1 MSNFGISNDEM
12 EASSRFLIGI
22 DLGTTNSAVAYVDTE
37 ERPARGA
44 PPPVRVFE
52 TPQLVAEGEVRALPS
67 LPSFLYFTDD
77 AEDAAPGLR
86 LPWEEQTDG
95 ALVGTFARERGA
107 LVPGRQV
114 ASAKSW
120 LCLSSVDRT
129 DAFLPWDAE
138 PGDKVC
144 SPVAASARYL
154 THLRDAWNHSMA
166 RGEGGLV
173 DDGLRFERQQ
183 IVLTVPASF
192 DEEAREL
199 TVAAARE
206 AGLEKLML
214 LEEPLAAFYAWVAAQ
229 KGGLKR
235 QLKDGQ
241 LVLVCDVGGGTTDF
255 SLIRVRV
262 EGGEV
267 RFERTAIGEH
277 LLLGGDNVDLAL
289 ARLAEEKLRSPRL
302 SLRQQNALR
311 RQCCAAKELL
321 LGDDAAESAPV
332 TVLGGGRAVV
342 GGALSTRLTRAEVE
356 GILAEGFLPASAP
369 DDLPASERRAGLR
382 ELGLPYASDP
392 AITKHLAAFLTQA
405 ALAMKAA
412 DEDEVNREAAD
423 TMARPDAI
431 LFNGGFFHPALARDR
446 VVEAVAGWF
455 PHAGK
460 RWRPKVLHNETPET
474 AVAVG
479 AAYYARVRRMGGVRV
494 SGGSARGYYI
504 GVQQTGPGVNQERLT
519 AVCVLPRGTEEG
531 TRLELGAREFTALT
545 NRPVAFTLYSTTTRQ
560 DGQGEVVRFD
570 EGELHRHAPL
580 VTVLRYGKRS
590 RHIELDVRLTAHF
603 TEVGTLE
610 LWCESS
616 KTGHRWRLQFQLR
629 HAEALEEGAAEGG
642 ESETNEEE
650 PPQAII
656 PAEAVAEAE
665 RLLRAVFGGPRDA
678 LEGEALSPDALPGR
692 LEAALGYRKD
702 SWRTETIRKL
712 CDVLAEL
719 SAGRRKGRGYEARW
733 LNLFGFCLRPGFG
746 AVLDEWRVTRARKV
760 YHEGLCF
767 ERDVQC
773 QVEWMILW
781 QRVAGG
787 LNAGQQ
793 LEIYER
799 HKATLG
805 VGGRKT
811 KGRLNRQVE
820 REGLLML
827 ASLERLPP
835 VSARRTRRGDSGPR
849 QGGARQ
855 QELHVGGRTLGRAR
869 PLLRASELRRAC
881 GGGGEVG
888 RHAPRPARV
897 DAARRR
903 GRLAVGRAHRRP
915 FARRRARLQ
924 GRSPSGASKRLARAA
939 TRSNPYAPTY
949 RGAGTPRRA
958 SSANLCRKGCASRTE
973 RPPS

>member
-1 MSNFGISNDEM
+1 M
-12 EASSRFLIGI
+12 EASGRFLIGI

-37 ERPARGA
+37 EKPARGA

-52 TPQLVAEGEVRALPS
+52 VPQLFEEGEVRALPS
-67 LPSFLYFTDD
+67 LPSFIYFTDE

-86 LPWEEQTDG
+86 LPWEEQNDG
-95 ALVGTFARERGA
+95 ALVGVLARERGA

-114 ASAKSW
+114 VSAKSW
-120 LCLSSVDRT
+120 LCHPSVDRT
-129 DAFLPWDAE
+129 DAILPWDAE
-138 PGDKVC
+138 GGDKVC
-144 SPVAASARYL
+144 SPVAASAYYL
-154 THLRDAWNHSMA
+154 THLRDAWNFLKA
-166 RGEGGLV
+166 TDGGGAV
-173 DDGLRFERQQ
+173 NDGLRFERQQ

-199 TVAAARE
+199 TLSAARE
-206 AGLEKLML
+206 AGLENLTL
-214 LEEPLAAFYAWVAAQ
+214 LEEPLAAFYAWLAAQ

-241 LVLVCDVGGGTTDF
+241 LILVCDVGGGTTDF

-262 EGGEV
+262 EDGEL

-289 ARLAEEKLRSPRL
+289 ARLVEEKLGRPRL

-311 RQCCAAKELL
+311 RQCCAAKERL
-321 LGDDAAESAPV
+321 LGDDGLESAPV
-332 TVLGGGRAVV
+332 TVLGGGRSVV
-342 GGALSTRLTRAEVE
+342 GGALSTVLTRAEVE
-356 GILAEGFLPASAP
+356 GVLAEGFLPSSAP
-369 DDLPASERRAGLR
+369 DDLPASDRRAGLR

-405 ALAMKAA
+405 ALAMKAGGHDPA
-412 DEDEVNREAAD
+412 GGEEDAGVP
-423 TMARPDAI
+423 ARPDAI
-431 LFNGGFFHPALARDR
+431 LFNGGFFYPSVARER
-446 VVEAVAGWF
+446 LVAAVAGWF
-455 PHAGK
+455 PQQGK

-504 GVQQTGPGVNQERLT
+504 GVQHGGGVDPSRPT

-531 TRLELGAREFTALT
+531 TRLELGGREFTALT
-545 NRPVAFTLYSTTTRQ
+545 NRPVSFTLYSTTTRQ
-560 DGQGEVVRFD
+560 DEQGEVVRFED
-570 EGELHRHAPL
+570 EEMHRHAPL

-590 RHIELDVRLTAHF
+590 RHIELDVHLTAHF

-610 LWCESS
+610 LWCESP

-629 HAEALEEGAAEGG
+629 RADAPPEEVAEG
-642 ESETNEEE
+642 E
-650 PPQAII
+650 
-656 PAEAVAEAE
+656 EAE
-665 RLLRAVFGGPRDA
+665 SPEEVTGVVITDESAGEAEKLIRAVFGGPRDA
-678 LEGEALSPDALPGR
+678 LEGETLSPEALPGR

-702 SWRTETIRKL
+702 SWPTATIRKL
-712 CDVLAEL
+712 CDVLGEL
-719 SAGRRKGRGYEARW
+719 SAGRRKGRNYEARW

-767 ERDVQC
+767 EKDVQC

-787 LNAGQQ
+787 LSAGQQ
-793 LEIYER
+793 LEVYER
-799 HKATLG
+799 HKSQLG

-827 ASLERLPP
+827 ASLEHLPP
-835 VSARRTRRGDSGPR
+835 SVRVELGEEILARIEEEPGNKSFTWALGRL
-849 QGGARQ
+849 GARVPFYGPLNCVVPPEAAARWASFLLTLPELSPHIATAVSQLAALTDDPPRDVEPQFRQ
-855 QELHVGGRTLGRAR
+855 QALR
-869 PLLRASELRRAC
+869 LLRAA
-881 GGGGEVG
+881 
-888 RHAPRPARV
+888 
-897 DAARRR
+897 
-903 GRLAVGRAHRRP
+903 
-915 FARRRARLQ
+915 
-924 GRSPSGASKRLARAA
+924 GASEEVLEGLQSYVPRNRAA
-939 TRSNPYAPTY
+939 AVRIFGESLPEGL
-949 RGAGTPRRA
+949 R
-958 SSANLCRKGCASRTE
+958 LKG
-973 RPPS
+973 

>member
-1 MSNFGISNDEM
+1 M

-37 ERPARGA
+37 EKTTRGA

-52 TPQLVAEGEVRALPS
+52 TPQLVADGEVRALPS
-67 LPSFLYFTDD
+67 LPSFIYFTDE

-86 LPWEEQTDG
+86 LPWEEETDG
-95 ALVGTFARERGA
+95 ALVGVFARERGA
-107 LVPGRQV
+107 LAPGRQV

-120 LCLSSVDRT
+120 LCLSSIDRT
-129 DAFLPWDAE
+129 ADILPWDAE
-138 PGDKVC
+138 GGDKVC
-144 SPVAASARYL
+144 SPVAASGRYL
-154 THLRDAWNHSMA
+154 THLRDAWNYSMA
-166 RGEGGLV
+166 KGEGGAV
-173 DDGLRFERQQ
+173 VEALRFERQQ
-183 IVLTVPASF
+183 VVLTVPASF

-206 AGLEKLML
+206 AGIENLTL
-214 LEEPLAAFYAWVAAQ
+214 LEEPLAAFYAWIAAQ

-289 ARLAEEKLRSPRL
+289 ARLVEEKLGRPRL

-311 RQCCAAKELL
+311 RQCCAAKERL
-321 LGDDAAESAPV
+321 LGDDAVESAPV
-332 TVLGGGRAVV
+332 TVLGGGRSVI
-342 GGALSTRLTRAEVE
+342 GGALSTQLTRAEVE
-356 GILAEGFLPASAP
+356 DVLAEGFLPVSAP
-369 DDLPASERRAGLR
+369 EDLPASERRTGLR

-392 AITKHLAAFLTQA
+392 AVTKHLAAFLTQA
-405 ALAMKAA
+405 ALAMKAGEEEA
-412 DEDEVNREAAD
+412 VEVEGVATA
-423 TMARPDAI
+423 TLATLARPDAI
-431 LFNGGFFHPALARDR
+431 LFNGGFFHPALARER
-446 VVEAVAGWF
+446 LVETVAAWF
-455 PHAGK
+455 PQTGK
-460 RWRPKVLHNETPET
+460 RWRPKVLHNETPES

-504 GVQQTGPGVNQERLT
+504 GVQQQGHGAGTNTERLT

-531 TRLELGAREFTALT
+531 TRLELLREFTALT
-545 NRPVAFTLYSTTTRQ
+545 NRPVSFTLYSTTTLQ
-560 DGQGEVVRFD
+560 DAQGEVVRFV

-580 VTVLRYGKRS
+580 VTALRYGKRS
-590 RHIELDVRLTAHF
+590 RHIELEVRLTAQF

-610 LWCESS
+610 LWCEAPKS
-616 KTGHRWRLQFQLR
+616 GHRWRLQFQLR
-629 HAEALEEGAAEGG
+629 GAEASEEDAAEGDESPSVEEVPRIVIPDESVAAG
-642 ESETNEEE
+642 EK
-650 PPQAII
+650 
-656 PAEAVAEAE
+656 
-665 RLLRAVFGGPRDA
+665 LLRAVFGGPRDA
-678 LEGEALSPDALPGR
+678 LEGESLSPEALPGR

-702 SWRTETIRKL
+702 SWPTEAIRKL

-719 SAGRRKGRGYEARW
+719 SNGRRKGRNYEARW

-746 AVLDEWRVTRARKV
+746 ALLDEWRVTRARKV

-767 ERDVQC
+767 EKDVQC

-787 LNAGQQ
+787 LSAGQQ

-799 HKATLG
+799 HKGLLG

-827 ASLERLPP
+827 ASLEQLPP
-835 VSARRTRRGDSGPR
+835 TLRVELGDEILARVEEEPGNKSFTWALGRLGARVPFYGPLNCVVSAEAAGSWASSLLALPELTPAVATAVSQLAARTDDPLRDVDSEFRLEAIRRLQAAGVAD
-849 QGGARQ
+849 
-855 QELHVGGRTLGRAR
+855 ELVES
-869 PLLRASELRRAC
+869 LRAY
-881 GGGGEVG
+881 V
-888 RHAPRPARV
+888 P
-897 DAARRR
+897 
-903 GRLAVGRAHRRP
+903 
-915 FARRRARLQ
+915 
-924 GRSPSGASKRLARAA
+924 
-939 TRSNPYAPTY
+939 RSNAAAVRIFGESLPEGL
-949 RGAGTPRRA
+949 RLI
-958 SSANLCRKGCASRTE
+958 S
-973 RPPS
+973 

>member
-1 MSNFGISNDEM
+1 M
-12 EASSRFLIGI
+12 EVVSRFLIGI

-52 TPQLVAEGEVRALPS
+52 VPQLVAEGEVRPLPS
-67 LPSFLYFTDD
+67 LPSFIYFTDET
-77 AEDAAPGLR
+77 EDAAPGLR

-95 ALVGTFARERGA
+95 ALVGVLARERGA

-114 ASAKSW
+114 TSAKSW

-129 DAFLPWDAE
+129 DDFLPWDAE
-138 PGDKVC
+138 PGDKIC

-154 THLRDAWNHSMA
+154 THLRDAWNHTLA
-166 RGEGGLV
+166 TDEGGLV
-173 DDGLRFERQQ
+173 IDALRFERQQ
-183 IVLTVPASF
+183 VVLTVPASF

-199 TVAAARE
+199 TVSAARE
-206 AGLEKLML
+206 AGIEHLTL
-214 LEEPLAAFYAWVAAQ
+214 LEEPLAAFYAWVSAQ

-262 EGGEV
+262 EDGEV

-289 ARLAEEKLRSPRL
+289 ARLVEEKLGRPRL
-302 SLRQQNALR
+302 TLRQQNALR
-311 RQCCAAKELL
+311 RQCCAAKERL
-321 LGDDAAESAPV
+321 LGDDSVESAPV
-332 TVLGGGRAVV
+332 TVLGAGRSVV
-342 GGALSTRLTRAEVE
+342 GGALSTELTRAEVE
-356 GILAEGFLPASAP
+356 EVVAQGFLPASGTE
-369 DDLPASERRAGLR
+369 DLPASDRRTGLR
-382 ELGLPYASDP
+382 ELGLPYASEP

-405 ALAMKAA
+405 ALAM
-412 DEDEVNREAAD
+412 NSGD
-423 TMARPDAI
+423 THAPVVQAHGTDSMARPDAI
-431 LFNGGFFHPALARDR
+431 LFNGGFFHPTLARER
-446 VVEAVAGWF
+446 LVAAVANWF
-455 PHAGK
+455 PQEGK
-460 RWRPKVLHNETPET
+460 RWRPKVLHNESPET

-479 AAYYARVRRMGGVRV
+479 AAYYARVRRIGGVRI

-504 GVQQTGPGVNQERLT
+504 GVQQGTASQDVRT

-531 TRLELGAREFTALT
+531 TRLELGEREFTALT
-545 NRPVAFTLYSTTTRQ
+545 NRPVSFTLYSTTTRQ
-560 DGQGEVVRFD
+560 DAQGEVVRFD

-610 LWCESS
+610 LWCEAP

-629 HAEALEEGAAEGG
+629 GVDALEEDVVEA
-642 ESETNEEE
+642 EEE
-650 PPQAII
+650 QDSNEGTQVVI
-656 PAEAVAEAE
+656 PEEAVAEAE
-665 RLLRAVFGGPRDA
+665 KLIRAVFGGPRDA
-678 LEGEALSPDALPGR
+678 LPGETLSPEALPGR

-719 SAGRRKGRGYEARW
+719 SQGRRKGRNYEARW

-746 AVLDEWRVTRARKV
+746 ALLDDWRVTRARKV

-767 ERDVQC
+767 EKDVQC

-793 LEIYER
+793 LELYER
-799 HKATLG
+799 HKAQLG
-805 VGGRKT
+805 VGGKRV

-820 REGLLML
+820 REGLLLL
-827 ASLERLPP
+827 ASLEQLPP
-835 VSARRTRRGDSGPR
+835 SVRVELGEEILGRIEEEPDNKSFTWALGRL
-849 QGGARQ
+849 GARVPFYGPLNCVVHAEAAARWAAALLDLP
-855 QELHVGGRTLGRAR
+855 ELTSHVATAVSQLAALTDD
-869 PLLRASELRRAC
+869 PLRDVEPAFREEAIRRLQAAGAGDEALESLRAY
-881 GGGGEVG
+881 V
-888 RHAPRPARV
+888 PRN
-897 DAARRR
+897 
-903 GRLAVGRAHRRP
+903 
-915 FARRRARLQ
+915 
-924 GRSPSGASKRLARAA
+924 RAA
-939 TRSNPYAPTY
+939 AVRIFGESLPEGL
-949 RGAGTPRRA
+949 R
-958 SSANLCRKGCASRTE
+958 LLD
-973 RPPS
+973 

>member
-1 MSNFGISNDEM
+1 M

-44 PPPVRVFE
+44 APPVRVFE
-52 TPQLVAEGEVRALPS
+52 TPQLVEEGEVRALTS
-67 LPSFLYFTDD
+67 LPSFIYFTDE
-77 AEDAAPGLR
+77 AEDVAPGLR

-95 ALVGTFARERGA
+95 ALVGVLARERGA
-107 LVPGRQV
+107 LAPGRQI

-129 DAFLPWDAE
+129 ADFLPWDAE
-138 PGDKVC
+138 AGDKVC

-166 RGEGGLV
+166 KGESGAVV
-173 DDGLRFERQQ
+173 DALRFERQQ
-183 IVLTVPASF
+183 VVLTVPASF

-206 AGLEKLML
+206 AGLENLTL
-214 LEEPLAAFYAWVAAQ
+214 LEEPLAAFYAWIAAQ

-262 EGGEV
+262 VEGEV

-289 ARLAEEKLRSPRL
+289 ARLVEEKLGHPRL

-321 LGDDAAESAPV
+321 LGNDAAESAHV
-332 TVLGGGRAVV
+332 TVLGGGRSVV
-342 GGALSTRLTRAEVE
+342 GGALSTQLTRAEVE
-356 GILAEGFLPASAP
+356 GVLAEGFLPMSAP
-369 DDLPASERRAGLR
+369 EDLPASERRTGLR

-405 ALAMKAA
+405 ALAMQGGEGVAHA
-412 DEDEVNREAAD
+412 DAD
-423 TMARPDAI
+423 SALVRPDAI
-431 LFNGGFFHPALARDR
+431 LFNGGFFHPALARER
-446 VVEAVAGWF
+446 IVETVAGWF
-455 PHAGK
+455 PLAGK
-460 RWRPKVLHNETPET
+460 RWRPRVLHNETPEA

-494 SGGSARGYYI
+494 TGGSARGYYI
-504 GVQQTGPGVNQERLT
+504 GVQQSGYGAGTNAEART

-531 TRLELGAREFTALT
+531 TRLELGREFTALT
-545 NRPVAFTLYSTTTRQ
+545 NRPVSFTLYSTTTRQ
-560 DGQGEVVRFD
+560 DGQGEVVRFE

-590 RHIELDVRLTAHF
+590 RHIELEVCLTAHF

-610 LWCESS
+610 LWCEAPKS
-616 KTGHRWRLQFQLR
+616 GHRWRLQFQLR
-629 HAEALEEGAAEGG
+629 GAEAALEDTDAGD
-642 ESETNEEE
+642 ESASTEEVS
-650 PPQAII
+650 QVVISD
-656 PAEAVAEAE
+656 EAVAEGE
-665 RLLRAVFGGPRDA
+665 KLMRAVFGGPRDA
-678 LEGEALSPDALPGR
+678 LRGETLSPEALPGR

-702 SWRTETIRKL
+702 SWGIETIRKL

-719 SAGRRKGRGYEARW
+719 SQGRRKGRNHEARW

-746 AVLDEWRVTRARKV
+746 ALLDEWRVTRARKV

-767 ERDVQC
+767 EKDVQC

-787 LNAGQQ
+787 LSAGQQ

-799 HKATLG
+799 HKALLG
-805 VGGRKT
+805 VGGRKV

-827 ASLERLPP
+827 ASLEHLPP
-835 VSARRTRRGDSGPR
+835 DLRVELGEEILGRVMEEPGNKSFTWALGRLGTRVPFYGPLNCVVPAAAAERWAASILALPKLTPSVATAVGQLAARTDDPLRDVEPEFRLETVRRLQAAGVAEELIESLRAYVPRSRAAAARIFGDSLPEG
-849 QGGARQ
+849 
-855 QELHVGGRTLGRAR
+855 
-869 PLLRASELRRAC
+869 LRLT
-881 GGGGEVG
+881 G
-888 RHAPRPARV
+888 
-897 DAARRR
+897 
-903 GRLAVGRAHRRP
+903 
-915 FARRRARLQ
+915 
-924 GRSPSGASKRLARAA
+924 
-939 TRSNPYAPTY
+939 
-949 RGAGTPRRA
+949 
-958 SSANLCRKGCASRTE
+958 
-973 RPPS
+973 

>member
-1 MSNFGISNDEM
+1 M
-12 EASSRFLIGI
+12 EASSRFLVGI

-44 PPPVRVFE
+44 PPPVRVFQ
-52 TPQLVAEGEVRALPS
+52 TPQLVADGEVRALPS
-67 LPSFLYFTDD
+67 LPSFIYFTDD
-77 AEDAAPGLR
+77 AEEEAPGLR

-95 ALVGTFARERGA
+95 ALVGVLARERGA
-107 LVPGRQV
+107 LTPGRQV

-138 PGDKVC
+138 GGDKVC

-154 THLRDAWNHSMA
+154 THLRDAWNHTLA
-166 RGEGGLV
+166 KGE
-173 DDGLRFERQQ
+173 DGIVKDHLRFELQQ

-206 AGLEKLML
+206 AGLENLTL
-214 LEEPLAAFYAWVAAQ
+214 LEEPLAAFYAWIAVQ
-229 KGGLKR
+229 KGGLRR
-235 QLKDGQ
+235 QLRDGQ

-262 EGGEV
+262 VDGEV

-289 ARLAEEKLRSPRL
+289 ARLVEEKLGRPRL

-321 LGDDAAESAPV
+321 LGDESKESAPV
-332 TVLGGGRAVV
+332 TVLGGGRSVV
-342 GGALSTRLTRAEVE
+342 GGALTTQLTRAEVE
-356 GILAEGFLPASAP
+356 KVLADGFLPATAP
-369 DDLPASERRAGLR
+369 EDLPASERRAGLR

-405 ALAMKAA
+405 ALAMRAG
-412 DEDEVNREAAD
+412 EAEA
-423 TMARPDAI
+423 TGVEAQTAMARPDAI
-431 LFNGGFFHPALARDR
+431 LFNGGFFHPALARER
-446 VVEAVAGWF
+446 LVETIAGWF
-455 PHAGK
+455 PQVGK
-460 RWRPKVLHNETPET
+460 RWRPKVLRNDSPET

-504 GVQQTGPGVNQERLT
+504 GVQQSEHGAGKEQLT

-531 TRLELGAREFTALT
+531 TRLELVREFAALT
-545 NRPVAFTLYSTTTRQ
+545 NRPVSFTLYSTTTRQ
-560 DGQGEVVRFD
+560 DAQGEVVRFA

-610 LWCESS
+610 LWCEAP

-629 HAEALEEGAAEGG
+629 GAEALDEEAAEGG
-642 ESETNEEE
+642 VPESQEEA
-650 PPQAII
+650 PQIVV
-656 PAEAVAEAE
+656 PEEAVAVAE
-665 RLLRAVFGGPRDA
+665 RLIRAVFGGPRDA
-678 LEGEALSPDALPGR
+678 LEGELLSPEALPAR

-702 SWRTETIRKL
+702 SWPTEVIRKL
-712 CDVLAEL
+712 CDVLADL
-719 SAGRRKGRGYEARW
+719 SAGRRKGRNHEARW

-746 AVLDEWRVTRARKV
+746 AALDEWRVERARKL
-760 YHEGLCF
+760 YHEGLSF

-799 HKATLG
+799 HKGLLG
-805 VGGRKT
+805 VGGRRA

-827 ASLERLPP
+827 ASLEQLPSHLRVELGEEILARIEEEPGNKSFTWALGRL
-835 VSARRTRRGDSGPR
+835 
-849 QGGARQ
+849 GARVPFYGPLNCVVPA
-855 QELHVGGRTLGRAR
+855 EAAERWVGS
-869 PLLRASELRRAC
+869 LLALPEFT
-881 GGGGEVG
+881 
-888 RHAPRPARV
+888 PAV
-897 DAARRR
+897 AT
-903 GRLAVGRAHRRP
+903 AVSQ
-915 FARRRARLQ
+915 L
-924 GRSPSGASKRLARAA
+924 
-939 TRSNPYAPTY
+939 
-949 RGAGTPRRA
+949 
-958 SSANLCRKGCASRTE
+958 ASRTDDPLRDVGPE
-973 RPPS
+973 FRDETIRRMQEAGVSEELVEGLRAYVPRSRAAAVRIFGESLPEGLRLTG

>member
-1 MSNFGISNDEM
+1 M

-22 DLGTTNSAVAYVDTE
+22 DLGTTNSAVAYVDTG

-52 TPQLVAEGEVRALPS
+52 TPQLVGEGEVRALTS
-67 LPSFLYFTDD
+67 LPSFIYFTDE

-86 LPWEEQTDG
+86 LPWEEETDG
-95 ALVGTFARERGA
+95 ALVGVIARERGA
-107 LVPGRQV
+107 LAPGRQV

-120 LCLSSVDRT
+120 LSLSSVDRT

-138 PGDKVC
+138 GGDKVC

-154 THLRDAWNHSMA
+154 THLRDAWNHAKA
-166 RGEGGLV
+166 RDEGGRVV
-173 DDGLRFERQQ
+173 DELRFERQQ

-206 AGLEKLML
+206 AGLENLTL
-214 LEEPLAAFYAWVAAQ
+214 LEEPLAAFYAWIAAQ

-262 EGGEV
+262 ESGEV

-289 ARLAEEKLRSPRL
+289 ARLVEEKLGRPRL

-311 RQCCAAKELL
+311 RQCCAAKEQL
-321 LGDDAAESAPV
+321 LGDESKESAPV
-332 TVLGGGRAVV
+332 TVLGGGRSVV

-356 GILAEGFLPASAP
+356 GVLAEGFLPANAP

-405 ALAMKAA
+405 ALAMKAS
-412 DEDEVNREAAD
+412 DEESAQHDDLR
-423 TMARPDAI
+423 TMARPDAV
-431 LFNGGFFHPALARDR
+431 LFNGGFFHPPLARER
-446 VVEAVAGWF
+446 VVEAIAGWF
-455 PHAGK
+455 PQQGK
-460 RWRPKVLHNETPET
+460 RRRPKVLNNETPEA

-504 GVQQTGPGVNQERLT
+504 GVQGSGQELLT

-531 TRLELGAREFTALT
+531 TRLELGREFTALT
-545 NRPVAFTLYSTTTRQ
+545 NRPAAFTLYSTTTRQ
-560 DGQGEVVRFD
+560 DALEEVVRFG

-610 LWCESS
+610 LWCEAP

-629 HAEALEEGAAEGG
+629 GAEGLEEEQVEGD
-642 ESETNEEE
+642 EPEAQEEE
-650 PPQAII
+650 APRVVI
-656 PAEAVAEAE
+656 PDEAVAEAE
-665 RLLRAVFGGPRDA
+665 KLIRAVFGGPRDA
-678 LEGEALSPDALPGR
+678 LEGETLSPEALPGR

-702 SWRTETIRKL
+702 SWPTEVIRKL
-712 CDVLAEL
+712 SDALADL
-719 SAGRRKGRGYEARW
+719 AAGRKKGRNYEARW

-746 AVLDEWRVTRARKV
+746 ATLDEWRVTRARKV
-760 YHEGLCF
+760 YHEGLSF

-787 LNAGQQ
+787 MNAGQQ

-805 VGGRKT
+805 VGGKKT

-827 ASLERLPP
+827 ASLEHLPP
-835 VSARRTRRGDSGPR
+835 ALRIDLGEEILARIAEEPGNKSFTWALGRLGARVPFYGPLNCVVPASAAARWAAALLALPELTPQVATAVSQLAARTDDPLRDVDEGFRAEAVCRLEQSGAGRDALEALRTYVPRTRAAAVRLFGESLPEG
-849 QGGARQ
+849 
-855 QELHVGGRTLGRAR
+855 
-869 PLLRASELRRAC
+869 LRLT
-881 GGGGEVG
+881 V
-888 RHAPRPARV
+888 
-897 DAARRR
+897 
-903 GRLAVGRAHRRP
+903 
-915 FARRRARLQ
+915 
-924 GRSPSGASKRLARAA
+924 
-939 TRSNPYAPTY
+939 
-949 RGAGTPRRA
+949 
-958 SSANLCRKGCASRTE
+958 
-973 RPPS
+973 

>member
-1 MSNFGISNDEM
+1 M
-12 EASSRFLIGI
+12 EVSSRFLIGI

-52 TPQLVAEGEVRALPS
+52 APQLVAEGEVRALPF
-67 LPSFLYFTDD
+67 LPSFIYFTDE
-77 AEDAAPGLR
+77 AEDLAPGLR

-95 ALVGTFARERGA
+95 ALVGVLARERGA
-107 LVPGRQV
+107 LAPGRQV

-166 RGEGGLV
+166 RAGGGAVV
-173 DDGLRFERQQ
+173 DALRFERQQ
-183 IVLTVPASF
+183 VVLTVPASF

-199 TVAAARE
+199 TVAAARD
-206 AGLEKLML
+206 AGLENLTL
-214 LEEPLAAFYAWVAAQ
+214 LEEPLAAFYAWIAAQ

-235 QLKDGQ
+235 QLRDGQ

-262 EGGEV
+262 ESGEV

-289 ARLAEEKLRSPRL
+289 ARLAEEKLGRPRF

-321 LGDDAAESAPV
+321 LGDESKESAPV
-332 TVLGGGRAVV
+332 TVLGGGRSVV
-342 GGALSTRLTRAEVE
+342 GGALATRLTRAEVE
-356 GILAEGFLPASAP
+356 EVLAEGFLPASAP
-369 DDLPASERRAGLR
+369 DQLPASERRTGLR

-392 AITKHLAAFLTQA
+392 AITKHLAAFLAQA
-405 ALAMKAA
+405 ALAMKVTDEGSAQPGGDAA
-412 DEDEVNREAAD
+412 
-423 TMARPDAI
+423 MARPDAV
-431 LFNGGFFHPALARDR
+431 LFNGGFFHPALARER
-446 VVEAVAGWF
+446 VVETIAGWF
-455 PHAGK
+455 PQAGK
-460 RWRPKVLHNETPET
+460 RWRPKVLHNETPEA

-504 GVQQTGPGVNQERLT
+504 GVQQAGHGANPKQLT

-531 TRLELGAREFTALT
+531 TRLELGREFTALT
-545 NRPVAFTLYSTTTRQ
+545 NRPAAFTLYSTRTRQ
-560 DGQGEVVRFD
+560 DALEEVVRFA
-570 EGELHRHAPL
+570 EGQLHRHAPL

-590 RHIELDVRLTAHF
+590 RHIELEVRLTAHF

-610 LWCESS
+610 LWCEAP

-629 HAEALEEGAAEGG
+629 GAEALEEEAVEGE
-642 ESETNEEE
+642 ESEAREEE
-650 PPQAII
+650 APRVVI
-656 PAEAVAEAE
+656 PDEVVEEAG

-678 LEGEALSPDALPGR
+678 LQGEPLSPEALPGR

-702 SWRTETIRKL
+702 SWPTEVIRKL
-712 CDVLAEL
+712 CDALSEL
-719 SAGRRKGRGYEARW
+719 PAGRRKGRNYEARW
-733 LNLFGFCLRPGFG
+733 LNLYGFCLRPGFG
-746 AVLDEWRVTRARKV
+746 ATLDEWRVTRARKV
-760 YHEGLCF
+760 YHEGLF
-767 ERDVQC
+767 FDRDVQC

-787 LNAGQQ
+787 LSAGQQ

-799 HKATLG
+799 HKGLLG
-805 VGGRKT
+805 VGGRRA

-827 ASLERLPP
+827 ASLEHLPAAQRVELGEEILSRVEEEPGNKSFTWALGRLGARVPFYGP
-835 VSARRTRRGDSGPR
+835 LNCVVPAAAAERWAAALLSLPELTPQVATAVSQLAARTDDPLRDVEPAFRAEAVRRLEEAGAGDDALEPLRTYVPRTRAAAVRIFGESLPEG
-849 QGGARQ
+849 
-855 QELHVGGRTLGRAR
+855 
-869 PLLRASELRRAC
+869 LRLT
-881 GGGGEVG
+881 G
-888 RHAPRPARV
+888 
-897 DAARRR
+897 
-903 GRLAVGRAHRRP
+903 
-915 FARRRARLQ
+915 
-924 GRSPSGASKRLARAA
+924 
-939 TRSNPYAPTY
+939 
-949 RGAGTPRRA
+949 
-958 SSANLCRKGCASRTE
+958 
-973 RPPS
+973 

>member
-1 MSNFGISNDEM
+1 M

-22 DLGTTNSAVAYVDTE
+22 DLGTTNSAAAYVDTE

-52 TPQLVAEGEVRALPS
+52 VPQLVADGEVRALPS
-67 LPSFLYFTDD
+67 LPSFIYFTDD

-95 ALVGTFARERGA
+95 ALVGVIARERGA
-107 LVPGRQV
+107 LAPGRQV

-120 LCLSSVDRT
+120 LCHPSLDRT

-138 PGDKVC
+138 GGDKVC
-144 SPVAASARYL
+144 SPVAASAYYL
-154 THLRDAWNHSMA
+154 THLRDAWNHSKA
-166 RGEGGLV
+166 TDVGGLV
-173 DDGLRFERQQ
+173 VDELRFERQQ

-206 AGLEKLML
+206 AGLENLTL
-214 LEEPLAAFYAWVAAQ
+214 LEEPLAAFYAWIAAQ

-262 EGGEV
+262 EDGEV

-289 ARLAEEKLRSPRL
+289 ARLVEGKLGHPRL

-311 RQCCAAKELL
+311 RQCCAAKEIL

-332 TVLGGGRAVV
+332 TVLGGGRSVV
-342 GGALSTRLTRAEVE
+342 GGSLATRLTRAEVE
-356 GILAEGFLPASAP
+356 NILAEGFLPASAP
-369 DDLPASERRAGLR
+369 EDLPASERRAGLR
-382 ELGLPYASDP
+382 ELGLPYAGEP

-405 ALAMKAA
+405 AQAMRAGGQDA
-412 DEDEVNREAAD
+412 GDEVPLDA
-423 TMARPDAI
+423 MARPDAI
-431 LFNGGFFHPALARDR
+431 LFNGGFFHPAQARER
-446 VVEAVAGWF
+446 LVAAVAGWF
-455 PHAGK
+455 PAQGK

-504 GVQQTGPGVNQERLT
+504 GVQQAGPAGANQESLT

-531 TRLELGAREFTALT
+531 TRLELGGREFTALT
-545 NRPVAFTLYSTTTRQ
+545 NRPVSFSLYSTTTRQ
-560 DGQGEVVRFD
+560 DERGEVVRFA

-590 RHIELDVRLTAHF
+590 RHIELDVSLTAHF

-610 LWCESS
+610 LWCESP

-629 HAEALEEGAAEGG
+629 GA
-642 ESETNEEE
+642 TPEEE
-650 PPQAII
+650 AAPEGEEEQPHEEVTHVVI
-656 PAEAVAEAE
+656 PDEAVAEGE
-665 RLLRAVFGGPRDA
+665 KLLRAVFGGPRDA
-678 LEGEALSPDALPGR
+678 GAAGETLSPEALPGR

-702 SWRTETIRKL
+702 AWRTETIRKL
-712 CDVLAEL
+712 CDALAEL
-719 SAGRRKGRGYEARW
+719 SAGRKKGRGHEARW
-733 LNLFGFCLRPGFG
+733 LNLYGFCLRPGFG
-746 AVLDEWRVTRARKV
+746 VALDEWRVQRARKV
-760 YHEGLCF
+760 YHEGLYF
-767 ERDVQC
+767 DKDVQC

-787 LNAGQQ
+787 LSAGQQ

-799 HKATLG
+799 HKGLLG
-805 VGGRKT
+805 LGGRKV

-820 REGLLML
+820 REGLLLL
-827 ASLERLPP
+827 ASLEHLPP
-835 VSARRTRRGDSGPR
+835 DVRVELGEEILARVKDEPGNKSFTWALGRL
-849 QGGARQ
+849 GARVPFYGPLNCVVPAGAAASWAASLLSLPELTTHVATAVSQ
-855 QELHVGGRTLGRAR
+855 LAARTDDPLRDVEPEFRQEAVRLLQGAGVGDEL
-869 PLLRASELRRAC
+869 LESLRAY
-881 GGGGEVG
+881 V
-888 RHAPRPARV
+888 PR
-897 DAARRR
+897 
-903 GRLAVGRAHRRP
+903 
-915 FARRRARLQ
+915 
-924 GRSPSGASKRLARAA
+924 SRAA
-939 TRSNPYAPTY
+939 AVRIFGESLPEGL
-949 RGAGTPRRA
+949 RLLG
-958 SSANLCRKGCASRTE
+958 
-973 RPPS
+973 

>member
-1 MSNFGISNDEM
+1 M

-44 PPPVRVFE
+44 PPRVRVFE
-52 TPQLVAEGEVRALPS
+52 VPQLVAEGELRALPS
-67 LPSFLYFTDD
+67 LPSFLYFTDE
-77 AEDAAPGLR
+77 AEDASPGLR

-95 ALVGTFARERGA
+95 ALVGVLARERGA

-120 LCLSSVDRT
+120 LCLSSVNRT

-138 PGDKVC
+138 GGDKVC

-154 THLRDAWNHSMA
+154 SHLRDAWNHSMA
-166 RGEGGLV
+166 RGEGGAA
-173 DDGLRFERQQ
+173 DDALRFERQQ

-199 TVAAARE
+199 TVSAARE
-206 AGLEKLML
+206 AGLENLTL

-277 LLLGGDNVDLAL
+277 LLLGGDNMDLAL
-289 ARLAEEKLRSPRL
+289 ARLVEEKLGRPRL

-321 LGDDAAESAPV
+321 LGDNTVERAPV
-332 TVLGGGRAVV
+332 TVLGGGRSVV
-342 GGALSTRLTRAEVE
+342 GGALSTELTRAEVE
-356 GILAEGFLPASAP
+356 DVLAQGFLPASAP

-382 ELGLPYASDP
+382 ELGLPYASEP
-392 AITKHLAAFLTQA
+392 AITKHLATFLTQA
-405 ALAMKAA
+405 ALAMSTGRSGSA
-412 DEDEVNREAAD
+412 EEEGQEEGREEGRGVL
-423 TMARPDAI
+423 ARPDAI
-431 LFNGGFFHPALARDR
+431 LFNGGFFHPTLARER
-446 VVEAVAGWF
+446 LVAAVAEWF
-455 PHAGK
+455 PQQGK
-460 RWRPKVLHNETPET
+460 RWRPKVLHNESPET

-504 GVQQTGPGVNQERLT
+504 GVQQSASGGRATSERL

-531 TRLELGAREFTALT
+531 TRLELGGREFAALT
-545 NRPVAFTLYSTTTRQ
+545 NRPVSFTLYSATTRQ
-560 DGQGEVVRFD
+560 DSQGEVVRFE

-590 RHIELDVRLTAHF
+590 RHVELDVRLTAHF
-603 TEVGTLE
+603 TELGTLE
-610 LWCESS
+610 LWCESP

-629 HAEALEEGAAEGG
+629 GADALAEEGG
-642 ESETNEEE
+642 EGEEDEAVDET
-650 PPQAII
+650 PRVVI
-656 PAEAVAEAE
+656 PDEAVAEASK
-665 RLLRAVFGGPRDA
+665 LLRAVFGGPRDA
-678 LEGEALSPDALPGR
+678 IPGETLSPEALPGK

-702 SWRTETIRKL
+702 SWPTETIRKL

-719 SAGRRKGRGYEARW
+719 SQGRRKGRNYEARW

-746 AVLDEWRVTRARKV
+746 ATLDEWRVTLARKV

-767 ERDVQC
+767 EKDVQC
-773 QVEWMILW
+773 QVEWVILW
-781 QRVAGG
+781 QRVSGG
-787 LNAGQQ
+787 LSAGQQ
-793 LEIYER
+793 LELYER
-799 HKATLG
+799 HKSLLG
-805 VGGRKT
+805 VGGKKL
-811 KGRLNRQVE
+811 KGRINRQVE
-820 REGLLML
+820 REGLLLL
-827 ASLERLPP
+827 ASLEHLPP
-835 VSARRTRRGDSGPR
+835 AVRVELGEELLERIEAEPGNKSFTWALGRL
-849 QGGARQ
+849 GAR
-855 QELHVGGRTLGRAR
+855 VPFYG
-869 PLLRASELRRAC
+869 PLNC
-881 GGGGEVG
+881 VV
-888 RHAPRPARV
+888 PAEA
-897 DAARRR
+897 AARWAASL
-903 GRLAVGRAHRRP
+903 LALPELTAHVATAVSQLA
-915 FARRRARLQ
+915 ARTDDPLRDVEPGFREEAIRRLQ
-924 GRSPSGASKRLARAA
+924 EAGVSEEVLEAMRAYVPRSGAAAVRIFGESLPEGLRLQ
-939 TRSNPYAPTY
+939 S
-949 RGAGTPRRA
+949 
-958 SSANLCRKGCASRTE
+958 
-973 RPPS
+973 

>member
-1 MSNFGISNDEM
+1 M
-12 EASSRFLIGI
+12 EVSSRFLIGI

-52 TPQLVAEGEVRALPS
+52 TPQLVADGEVRALPS
-67 LPSFLYFTDD
+67 LPSFIYFTDE
-77 AEDAAPGLR
+77 AEDAAPGLL
-86 LPWEEQTDG
+86 LPWQEQTDG
-95 ALVGTFARERGA
+95 ALVGVLARERGA

-144 SPVAASARYL
+144 SPVAASAHYL
-154 THLRDAWNHSMA
+154 SHLRDAWNHSKA
-166 RGEGGLV
+166 TDESGRVV
-173 DDGLRFERQQ
+173 DELRFERQH

-199 TVAAARE
+199 TVTSARE
-206 AGLEKLML
+206 AGLENLTL

-262 EGGEV
+262 VDGEV

-289 ARLAEEKLRSPRL
+289 ARLVEEKLGRPRL

-311 RQCCAAKELL
+311 RQCCAAKERL
-321 LGDDAAESAPV
+321 LGDDSAESAPV

-342 GGALSTRLTRAEVE
+342 GGALNTSLTRAEVE
-356 GILAEGFLPASAP
+356 QVLAEGFLPASAP
-369 DDLPASERRAGLR
+369 EDLPASERRAGLR

-405 ALAMKAA
+405 ALAMKTDSEGAA
-412 DEDEVNREAAD
+412 ETEDQGP
-423 TMARPDAI
+423 MARPDAI
-431 LFNGGFFHPALARDR
+431 LFNGGFFHPTLARER
-446 VVEAVAGWF
+446 LVGTVAGWF
-455 PHAGK
+455 PQTGR
-460 RWRPKVLHNETPET
+460 RWRPKLLHNETPET

-504 GVQQTGPGVNQERLT
+504 GVQQAGHVGAHQESLT

-531 TRLELGAREFTALT
+531 TRLELGGREFTALT
-545 NRPVAFTLYSTTTRQ
+545 NRPVSFTLYSTTTRQ
-560 DGQGEVVRFD
+560 DEQGAVVRFV

-610 LWCESS
+610 LWCEAP

-629 HAEALEEGAAEGG
+629 GADPEEEVAEG
-642 ESETNEEE
+642 EEE
-650 PPQAII
+650 QTPEEWTQVVVND
-656 PAEAVAEAE
+656 EAVAEAE
-665 RLLRAVFGGPRDA
+665 KLIRAVFGGPRDA
-678 LEGEALSPDALPGR
+678 LEGETLSPEALPGR

-702 SWRTETIRKL
+702 SWPTETIRKL
-712 CDVLAEL
+712 FDPLAEL
-719 SAGRRKGRGYEARW
+719 SNGRRKGRAYEARW

-746 AVLDEWRVTRARKV
+746 ALLDEWRVTRARKV

-767 ERDVQC
+767 EKDVQC

-793 LEIYER
+793 LDIYER
-799 HKATLG
+799 HKSLLG
-805 VGGRKT
+805 VGGRKV

-820 REGLLML
+820 REGLLLL
-827 ASLERLPP
+827 ASLEHLPP
-835 VSARRTRRGDSGPR
+835 AVRVELGEEILARVEEEPGNKSFIWALGRLGARVPFYGPLNCVVPAAAAERWAAVLLALPEVSAQVATAVSQLAALTDDPLRDVAPQFRKEAIRLLAEA
-849 QGGARQ
+849 GAG
-855 QELHVGGRTLGRAR
+855 EEVLEV
-869 PLLRASELRRAC
+869 LRAY
-881 GGGGEVG
+881 V
-888 RHAPRPARV
+888 PRN
-897 DAARRR
+897 
-903 GRLAVGRAHRRP
+903 
-915 FARRRARLQ
+915 
-924 GRSPSGASKRLARAA
+924 RAA
-939 TRSNPYAPTY
+939 AVRIFGESLPEGLRLT
-949 RGAGTPRRA
+949 G
-958 SSANLCRKGCASRTE
+958 
-973 RPPS
+973 

>member
-1 MSNFGISNDEM
+1 M

-37 ERPARGA
+37 ERGARGA

-52 TPQLVAEGEVRALPS
+52 SPQLVGEGEVRALPS
-67 LPSFLYFTDD
+67 LPSFIYFTDD

-86 LPWEEQTDG
+86 LPWEAETDG
-95 ALVGTFARERGA
+95 ALVGVIARERGA
-107 LVPGRQV
+107 LAPGRLV

-120 LCLSSVDRT
+120 LCLPAVDRT
-129 DAFLPWDAE
+129 ADLLPWDAE

-154 THLRDAWNHSMA
+154 THLRDAWNHLMA
-166 RGEGGLV
+166 TGDGGQV
-173 DDGLRFERQQ
+173 VEALRFERQQ
-183 IVLTVPASF
+183 VVLTVPASF

-206 AGLEKLML
+206 AGLENLTL
-214 LEEPLAAFYAWVAAQ
+214 LEEPLAAFYAWIAAQ

-262 EGGEV
+262 EAGEV

-289 ARLAEEKLRSPRL
+289 ARLVEEKLGRPRL

-311 RQCCAAKELL
+311 RQCCAVKELL
-321 LGDDAAESAPV
+321 LGDETSEGAPV
-332 TVLGGGRAVV
+332 TVLGGGRSVV
-342 GGALSTRLTRAEVE
+342 GGALSARLTRAEVE
-356 GILAEGFLPASAP
+356 EVLAEGFLPASAP
-369 DDLPASERRAGLR
+369 GELPAAERRAGLR

-405 ALAMKAA
+405 ALAMKAGGSDA
-412 DEDEVNREAAD
+412 ATDSAAD
-423 TMARPDAI
+423 ADSDGSGAAAEGQSTMARPDAI
-431 LFNGGFFHPALARDR
+431 LFNGGFFHPALARER
-446 VVEAVAGWF
+446 VVGTIAGWF
-455 PHAGK
+455 PQAGK
-460 RWRPKVLHNETPET
+460 RWQPKVLRNETPEA

-504 GVQQTGPGVNQERLT
+504 GVQQQGQDAPANVETRT

-531 TRLELGAREFTALT
+531 TRLELGEREFTALT
-545 NRPVAFTLYSTTTRQ
+545 NRPVSFTLYSTTTRQ
-560 DGQGEVVRFD
+560 DGQGEVVSFGK
-570 EGELHRHAPL
+570 GELHRHAPL

-610 LWCESS
+610 LWCEAP

-629 HAEALEEGAAEGG
+629 GSEALEEEAAEGD
-642 ESETNEEE
+642 ETEPQEET
-650 PPQAII
+650 PQVVI
-656 PAEAVAEAE
+656 PDEAVAEAGK
-665 RLLRAVFGGPRDA
+665 LLRAVFGGPRDA
-678 LEGEALSPDALPGR
+678 PEGEPLSPEALPGR
-692 LEAALGYRKD
+692 LETALGYRKD
-702 SWRTETIRKL
+702 SWPTETIRKL

-719 SAGRRKGRGYEARW
+719 SNGRRKGRNYEARW

-746 AVLDEWRVTRARKV
+746 AALDEWRVTRARKV

-767 ERDVQC
+767 EKDVQC

-787 LNAGQQ
+787 LSAGQQ

-799 HKATLG
+799 HKGLLG

-827 ASLERLPP
+827 ASLEHLPP
-835 VSARRTRRGDSGPR
+835 AVRVELGGEILARVREEPGNKSFTWALGRL
-849 QGGARQ
+849 GARVPFYGPLNCVVPPEAAAAWVAVLLALPELTPHVATAVSQ
-855 QELHVGGRTLGRAR
+855 LAARTDDPLRDVEPEFTHEAIRRLQEAGAADELVES
-869 PLLRASELRRAC
+869 LR
-881 GGGGEVG
+881 VY
-888 RHAPRPARV
+888 APRSK
-897 DAARRR
+897 AAAVRIF
-903 GRLAVGRAHRRP
+903 GESLPEGLRLTG
-915 FARRRARLQ
+915 
-924 GRSPSGASKRLARAA
+924 
-939 TRSNPYAPTY
+939 
-949 RGAGTPRRA
+949 
-958 SSANLCRKGCASRTE
+958 
-973 RPPS
+973 

>member
-1 MSNFGISNDEM
+1 M
-12 EASSRFLIGI
+12 EASGRFLIGI

-52 TPQLVAEGEVRALPS
+52 VPQLVAEGEVRALPS
-67 LPSFLYFTDD
+67 LPSFIYFTDE

-86 LPWEEQTDG
+86 LPWEGQTDG
-95 ALVGTFARERGA
+95 ALVGVIARERGA
-107 LVPGRQV
+107 LAPGRQV

-120 LCLSSVDRT
+120 LCHPSLDRT

-138 PGDKVC
+138 GGDKVC
-144 SPVAASARYL
+144 SPVAASAYYL
-154 THLRDAWNHSMA
+154 THLRDAWNHSKA
-166 RGEGGLV
+166 TDEGGLV
-173 DDGLRFERQQ
+173 VDGLRFERQQ

-206 AGLEKLML
+206 AGLENLTL
-214 LEEPLAAFYAWVAAQ
+214 LEEPLAAFYAWIAAQ

-235 QLKDGQ
+235 HLKDGQ
-241 LVLVCDVGGGTTDF
+241 LVLVCDVGGGTSDF

-289 ARLAEEKLRSPRL
+289 ARLVGEKLGNPRL

-311 RQCCAAKELL
+311 RKCCAAKEVL
-321 LGDDAAESAPV
+321 LGDSLINAAESAPI
-332 TVLGGGRAVV
+332 TVLGGGRSVV
-342 GGALSTRLTRAEVE
+342 GGALTTRLARAEVE
-356 GILAEGFLPASAP
+356 NVLAEGFLPASAP
-369 DDLPASERRAGLR
+369 EDLPASERRAGLR
-382 ELGLPYASDP
+382 ELGLPYASEP

-405 ALAMKAA
+405 ALAMKSGVEGAT
-412 DEDEVNREAAD
+412 EEVSGGA
-423 TMARPDAI
+423 MARPDAI
-431 LFNGGFFHPALARDR
+431 LFNGGFFHPELARER
-446 VVEAVAGWF
+446 LVAAVAGWF
-455 PHAGK
+455 PGRGK

-504 GVQQTGPGVNQERLT
+504 GVQQAGHAGANQESLT

-531 TRLELGAREFTALT
+531 TRLELGGREFTALT
-545 NRPVAFTLYSTTTRQ
+545 NRPVSFTLYSTTTRQ
-560 DGQGEVVRFD
+560 DGQGEVVRFA
-570 EGELHRHAPL
+570 ENELHRHAPL

-590 RHIELDVRLTAHF
+590 RHIELDVSLTAHF

-610 LWCESS
+610 LWCESP

-629 HAEALEEGAAEGG
+629 GA
-642 ESETNEEE
+642 TPEEE
-650 PPQAII
+650 APEGEEERPPEEAARVVI
-656 PAEAVAEAE
+656 PDEAVAEAE
-665 RLLRAVFGGPRDA
+665 KLLRAVFGGPRDA
-678 LEGEALSPDALPGR
+678 PAGEAPSPEALPGR

-702 SWRTETIRKL
+702 AWRTETIRKL

-719 SAGRRKGRGYEARW
+719 SAGRKKGRNYEARW

-746 AVLDEWRVTRARKV
+746 AVLDEWRVERARKV
-760 YHEGLCF
+760 YHEGLF
-767 ERDVQC
+767 FDKDVQC

-787 LNAGQQ
+787 LNAGRQ

-799 HKATLG
+799 HKGLFG
-805 VGGRKT
+805 LGGRKV

-820 REGLLML
+820 REGLLLL
-827 ASLERLPP
+827 ASLEHLPP
-835 VSARRTRRGDSGPR
+835 DVRVELGEELLARVGEEPGNKSFTWALGRL
-849 QGGARQ
+849 GARVPFYGPLNCVVPAGAAARWAAALLSLPELTTHVATAVSQ
-855 QELHVGGRTLGRAR
+855 LAARTDDPLRDVEPEFRQEAVR
-869 PLLRASELRRAC
+869 LLREAGVGDELLESLRAY
-881 GGGGEVG
+881 V
-888 RHAPRPARV
+888 PR
-897 DAARRR
+897 
-903 GRLAVGRAHRRP
+903 
-915 FARRRARLQ
+915 
-924 GRSPSGASKRLARAA
+924 SRAA
-939 TRSNPYAPTY
+939 AVRIFGESLPEGL
-949 RGAGTPRRA
+949 RLLG
-958 SSANLCRKGCASRTE
+958 
-973 RPPS
+973 

>member
-1 MSNFGISNDEM
+1 M

-22 DLGTTNSAVAYVDTE
+22 DLGTTNSAVAYVDTAE
-37 ERPARGA
+37 KPARGA

-52 TPQLVAEGEVRALPS
+52 VPQLVAEGETRALPS
-67 LPSFLYFTDD
+67 LPSFIYFTDE

-95 ALVGTFARERGA
+95 ALVGVLARERGA
-107 LVPGRQV
+107 LAPGRQV

-120 LCLSSVDRT
+120 LCHPSVDRT
-129 DAFLPWDAE
+129 DDFLPWDAE
-138 PGDKVC
+138 GGDKVC

-154 THLRDAWNHSMA
+154 THLRDAWNHSKA
-166 RGEGGLV
+166 AGEGGRVL
-173 DDGLRFERQQ
+173 DELRFERQQ

-199 TVAAARE
+199 TVGAARE
-206 AGLEKLML
+206 AGFENLTL

-289 ARLAEEKLRSPRL
+289 ARLVEEKLGRPRL

-311 RQCCAAKELL
+311 RQCCAAKERV
-321 LGDDAAESAPV
+321 LGNETVERAPV
-332 TVLGGGRAVV
+332 TVLGGGRSVV
-342 GGALSTRLTRAEVE
+342 GGALSTVLTRAEVE
-356 GILAEGFLPASAP
+356 GVLAEGFLPAGAP

-382 ELGLPYASDP
+382 ELGLPYASDA

-405 ALAMKAA
+405 ARAMDPG
-412 DEDEVNREAAD
+412 DEETNSAGGRGA
-423 TMARPDAI
+423 MARPDAV
-431 LFNGGFFHPALARDR
+431 LFNGGFFHPALARER
-446 VVEAVAGWF
+446 LVAAVAGWF
-455 PHAGK
+455 PQEGR
-460 RWRPKVLHNETPET
+460 RWRPKVLHNQTPET
-474 AVAVG
+474 AVAEG
-479 AAYYARVRRMGGVRV
+479 AAYYARVRRIGGIRV

-504 GVQQTGPGVNQERLT
+504 GVQQGAQGPGAGQDWPT

-531 TRLELGAREFTALT
+531 TRLELDGREFTALT
-545 NRPVAFTLYSTTTRQ
+545 NRPVSFTLYSTTTRQ
-560 DGQGEVVRFD
+560 DALGEVVRFE
-570 EGELHRHAPL
+570 EGETHRHAPL

-610 LWCESS
+610 LWCEAP

-629 HAEALEEGAAEGG
+629 GATPEEEAPEG
-642 ESETNEEE
+642 EEE
-650 PPQAII
+650 PPPAEVSHVVI
-656 PAEAVAEAE
+656 PEEAVAEAE

-678 LEGEALSPDALPGR
+678 LAGETLSPEALPGR

-702 SWRTETIRKL
+702 AWRTETIRKL

-719 SAGRRKGRGYEARW
+719 SQGRRKGRNYEARW

-746 AVLDEWRVTRARKV
+746 ALLDEWRVTRARKV

-767 ERDVQC
+767 EKDVQC
-773 QVEWMILW
+773 QVEWVILW

-787 LNAGQQ
+787 MNAGQQ
-793 LEIYER
+793 LELYER
-799 HKATLG
+799 HKVLLG
-805 VGGRKT
+805 VGGRRA
-811 KGRLNRQVE
+811 KGRVNRQVE
-820 REGLLML
+820 REGLLLL
-827 ASLERLPP
+827 ASLEHLPSHVRVELGEGLLARILEEPGNRSFTWALGRL
-835 VSARRTRRGDSGPR
+835 
-849 QGGARQ
+849 GARVPFYGPLNCVVPPEAAQ
-855 QELHVGGRTLGRAR
+855 RWAASLLALPEPSPHVAAAVSQL
-869 PLLRASELRRAC
+869 
-881 GGGGEVG
+881 
-888 RHAPRPARV
+888 
-897 DAARRR
+897 AARTDDPLRDVEHEFR
-903 GRLAVGRAHRRP
+903 EGAIRL
-915 FARRRARLQ
+915 L
-924 GRSPSGASKRLARAA
+924 
-939 TRSNPYAPTY
+939 
-949 RGAGTPRRA
+949 RGAGAGDEVLEGLRAYVPRNRDA
-958 SSANLCRKGCASRTE
+958 AARMFGESLPEGLRLLG
-973 RPPS
+973 

>member
-1 MSNFGISNDEM
+1 M
-12 EASSRFLIGI
+12 EVSSRFLIGI

-67 LPSFLYFTDD
+67 LPSFIYFTDE
-77 AEDAAPGLR
+77 AEDAAAGLR

-95 ALVGTFARERGA
+95 ALVGVIARERGA
-107 LVPGRQV
+107 LAPGRLV

-120 LCLSSVDRT
+120 LCHPSVDRT
-129 DAFLPWDAE
+129 DAILPWEAE
-138 PGDKVC
+138 GGDKVC
-144 SPVAASARYL
+144 SPVAASAYYL
-154 THLRDAWNHSMA
+154 THLRDAWNHSKA
-166 RGEGGLV
+166 TDESGRVV
-173 DDGLRFERQQ
+173 DELRFERQQ
-183 IVLTVPASF
+183 VVLTVPASF

-199 TVAAARE
+199 TVEAARE
-206 AGLEKLML
+206 AGLENLTL

-235 QLKDGQ
+235 QLRDGQ

-262 EGGEV
+262 REGEV
-267 RFERTAIGEH
+267 SFERTAIGEH

-289 ARLAEEKLRSPRL
+289 ARLVEEKLGRPRL
-302 SLRQQNALR
+302 SLRQRNALR
-311 RQCCAAKELL
+311 RSCCAAKELL
-321 LGDDAAESAPV
+321 LVEGAPESAPV
-332 TVLGGGRAVV
+332 TVLGGGRSVV
-342 GGALSTRLTRAEVE
+342 GGALNTRLTRAEVE
-356 GILAEGFLPASAP
+356 GVLAEGFLPATAP
-369 DDLPASERRAGLR
+369 EDLPAPERRAGLR
-382 ELGLPYASDP
+382 ELGLPYASEP
-392 AITKHLAAFLTQA
+392 AVTKHLAAFLTHAAQA
-405 ALAMKAA
+405 MSAA
-412 DEDEVNREAAD
+412 EDGAAERGPAGAP
-423 TMARPDAI
+423 ARPDAI
-431 LFNGGFFHPALARDR
+431 LFNGGFFHPALARERLVD
-446 VVEAVAGWF
+446 AVAGWF
-455 PHAGK
+455 PHEGK
-460 RWRPKVLHNETPET
+460 RWRPKVLHNERPET

-504 GVQQTGPGVNQERLT
+504 GVQQGGQGAAATRKRLT

-531 TRLELGAREFTALT
+531 TRVELSGREFKALT
-545 NRPVAFTLYSTTTRQ
+545 NRPVSFTLYSTTTRQ
-560 DGQGEVVRFD
+560 DGRGEVVRFE

-590 RHIELDVRLTAHF
+590 RHIELEVSLTAHF

-610 LWCESS
+610 LWCEAP

-629 HAEALEEGAAEGG
+629 GAEAFEEGAVEGDDAQAH
-642 ESETNEEE
+642 EEE
-650 PPQAII
+650 SPHIVI
-656 PAEAVAEAE
+656 PDEALAEAE

-678 LEGEALSPDALPGR
+678 LQGETLSPEALPGR

-702 SWRTETIRKL
+702 SWPTATIRRL

-719 SAGRRKGRGYEARW
+719 SAGRKKGRNYEARW

-746 AVLDEWRVTRARKV
+746 AAADEWRVTGARKV
-760 YHEGLCF
+760 YHEGLRF

-787 LNAGQQ
+787 LNAGRQ

-799 HKATLG
+799 HKAVLG
-805 VGGRKT
+805 VGGRRL

-827 ASLERLPP
+827 ASLEHLPP
-835 VSARRTRRGDSGPR
+835 DVRVKLGEEILSRVKEEPGNRSFTWALGRL
-849 QGGARQ
+849 GARVPFYGPLNCVVPAGAAERWAASLLALP
-855 QELHVGGRTLGRAR
+855 ELTTAVATAVSQLAALTNDPLRDVGPEFRQRAIS
-869 PLLRASELRRAC
+869 LLREAGVAHELIESLHTYTPRSRAEAVLIF
-881 GGGGEVG
+881 GESLPEG
-888 RHAPRPARV
+888 L
-897 DAARRR
+897 
-903 GRLAVGRAHRRP
+903 RLAD
-915 FARRRARLQ
+915 
-924 GRSPSGASKRLARAA
+924 
-939 TRSNPYAPTY
+939 
-949 RGAGTPRRA
+949 
-958 SSANLCRKGCASRTE
+958 
-973 RPPS
+973 

>member
-1 MSNFGISNDEM
+1 M

-22 DLGTTNSAVAYVDTE
+22 DLGTTNSAVAYVDTAE
-37 ERPARGA
+37 KPARGA
-44 PPPVRVFE
+44 PPPVRVFGV
-52 TPQLVAEGEVRALPS
+52 PQLVAEGEVRALAS
-67 LPSFLYFTDD
+67 LPSFIYFTDE
-77 AEDAAPGLR
+77 AEDVAPGLR
-86 LPWEEQTDG
+86 LPWEGQTDG
-95 ALVGTFARERGA
+95 ALVGVIARERGA
-107 LVPGRQV
+107 LAPGRQV

-129 DAFLPWDAE
+129 ADILPWDAE

-144 SPVAASARYL
+144 SPVAASGRYL

-166 RGEGGLV
+166 RGGDGLAA
-173 DDGLRFERQQ
+173 DELRFERQQ

-206 AGLEKLML
+206 AGLEHLTL
-214 LEEPLAAFYAWVAAQ
+214 LEEPLAAFYAWIAAQ

-289 ARLAEEKLRSPRL
+289 ARLVEEKLGRPRL

-311 RQCCAAKELL
+311 RHCCAAKELL
-321 LGDDAAESAPV
+321 LGEGGAASAPV
-332 TVLGGGRAVV
+332 TVLGGGRSVV

-356 GILAEGFLPASAP
+356 GVLAEGFLPASAP
-369 DDLPASERRAGLR
+369 GDLPVSERRAGLR

-392 AITKHLAAFLTQA
+392 AVTKHLAAFLTQA
-405 ALAMKAA
+405 ALAMKAG
-412 DEDEVNREAAD
+412 EEGAAD
-423 TMARPDAI
+423 VEPLDTLARPDAI
-431 LFNGGFFHPALARDR
+431 LFNGGFFHPALARER
-446 VVEAVAGWF
+446 LVETVAGWF
-455 PHAGK
+455 PRQGK
-460 RWRPKVLHNETPET
+460 RWRPRVLHNETPEA

-504 GVQQTGPGVNQERLT
+504 GVQLPGHVAGANTERLT
-519 AVCVLPRGTEEG
+519 AVCVLPRGTDEG
-531 TRLELGAREFTALT
+531 TRLELLRELRYVT
-545 NRPVAFTLYSTTTRQ
+545 NRLVSFTLYSTTTRQ
-560 DGQGEVVRFD
+560 DAQGEVVRFG

-590 RHIELDVRLTAHF
+590 RHIELDVRLTTHF

-610 LWCESS
+610 LWCEAP

-629 HAEALEEGAAEGG
+629 GAEALAEEAAAGG
-642 ESETNEEE
+642 GPEAEEE
-650 PPQAII
+650 APRVVI
-656 PAEAVAEAE
+656 PDEAVAEA
-665 RLLRAVFGGPRDA
+665 RGLLHAVFGGPRDA
-678 LEGEALSPDALPGR
+678 PGGEPLSPEALPGR

-702 SWRTETIRKL
+702 SWPTEVIRKL

-719 SAGRRKGRGYEARW
+719 SNGRRKGRNYEARW

-767 ERDVQC
+767 EKDVQC

-799 HKATLG
+799 HKGLLG

-827 ASLERLPP
+827 ASLEQLPTSLRVELGEEILARVEEEPGNKSFTWALGRL
-835 VSARRTRRGDSGPR
+835 
-849 QGGARQ
+849 GARVPFYGPLNCVVPAEAAGRWAGALLALPELTPAVATAVSQ
-855 QELHVGGRTLGRAR
+855 LAARTDDPLRDVEPELRLEAVRRLQEAGVADELIES
-869 PLLRASELRRAC
+869 LRAYVPRSEAAAVRIFGESLPEGLR
-881 GGGGEVG
+881 
-888 RHAPRPARV
+888 
-897 DAARRR
+897 
-903 GRLAVGRAHRRP
+903 LI
-915 FARRRARLQ
+915 
-924 GRSPSGASKRLARAA
+924 S
-939 TRSNPYAPTY
+939 
-949 RGAGTPRRA
+949 
-958 SSANLCRKGCASRTE
+958 
-973 RPPS
+973 

>member
-1 MSNFGISNDEM
+1 M

-52 TPQLVAEGEVRALPS
+52 VPQLVADGEVRALAS
-67 LPSFLYFTDD
+67 LPSFIYFTDE

-95 ALVGTFARERGA
+95 ALVGVIARERGA
-107 LVPGRQV
+107 LAPGRQV

-120 LCLSSVDRT
+120 LCHPSLDRT

-138 PGDKVC
+138 GGDKVC

-154 THLRDAWNHSMA
+154 THLRDAWNYSKA
-166 RGEGGLV
+166 TDEGGRV
-173 DDGLRFERQQ
+173 TDELRFERQQ
-183 IVLTVPASF
+183 LVLTVPASF

-199 TVAAARE
+199 TVASARE
-206 AGLEKLML
+206 AGLENLTL
-214 LEEPLAAFYAWVAAQ
+214 LEEPLAAFYAWIAAQ

-235 QLKDGQ
+235 HLKDGQ
-241 LVLVCDVGGGTTDF
+241 LVLVCDVGGGTSDF

-262 EGGEV
+262 ESGEV

-289 ARLAEEKLRSPRL
+289 ARLVEGKLGNPRL

-311 RQCCAAKELL
+311 RQCCAAKEVL
-321 LGDDAAESAPV
+321 LGDLFIDAAESAPV
-332 TVLGGGRAVV
+332 TVLGGGRSVV

-356 GILAEGFLPASAP
+356 NILAEGFLPASAP
-369 DDLPASERRAGLR
+369 EDLPASERRTGLR
-382 ELGLPYASDP
+382 ELGLPYASEP

-405 ALAMKAA
+405 TLAMKAGVEGA
-412 DEDEVNREAAD
+412 TEEEGGGAL
-423 TMARPDAI
+423 ARPDAI
-431 LFNGGFFHPALARDR
+431 LFNGGFFHPALARER
-446 VVEAVAGWF
+446 VVAAVAGWF
-455 PHAGK
+455 PAQGK

-504 GVQQTGPGVNQERLT
+504 GVQQAAPAAGTSQESLT

-531 TRLELGAREFTALT
+531 TRLELGGREFTALT
-545 NRPVAFTLYSTTTRQ
+545 NRPVSFSLYSTTTRQ
-560 DGQGEVVRFD
+560 DERGEVVRFA
-570 EGELHRHAPL
+570 EGEVHRHAPL

-590 RHIELDVRLTAHF
+590 RHIELDVSLTAHF

-610 LWCESS
+610 LWCEAA

-629 HAEALEEGAAEGG
+629 GA
-642 ESETNEEE
+642 TPEEE
-650 PPQAII
+650 APEGEEEQPHEEAPQVVI
-656 PAEAVAEAE
+656 PDEAVAEAE
-665 RLLRAVFGGPRDA
+665 KLLRAVFGGPRDA
-678 LEGEALSPDALPGR
+678 PAGDTPSPEALPGR

-702 SWRTETIRKL
+702 AWRTETIRKL

-719 SAGRRKGRGYEARW
+719 PAGRRKGRNYEARW

-746 AVLDEWRVTRARKV
+746 ATLDEWRVTRARKV
-760 YHEGLCF
+760 YHEGLHF
-767 ERDVQC
+767 EKDVQC

-799 HKATLG
+799 HKALLG
-805 VGGRKT
+805 LGGRKV

-820 REGLLML
+820 REGLLLL
-827 ASLERLPP
+827 ASLEHLPAAVRVEIGEEILARVAEEPGNKSFTWALGRL
-835 VSARRTRRGDSGPR
+835 
-849 QGGARQ
+849 GARVPFYGPLNCVVPPDAAARWATSLLSLPDVTAHVATAVSQLAARTDDPLRDVEPEFRQ
-855 QELHVGGRTLGRAR
+855 QAVSRLQAAGIGDELLES
-869 PLLRASELRRAC
+869 LRAY
-881 GGGGEVG
+881 V
-888 RHAPRPARV
+888 PR
-897 DAARRR
+897 
-903 GRLAVGRAHRRP
+903 
-915 FARRRARLQ
+915 
-924 GRSPSGASKRLARAA
+924 SRAA
-939 TRSNPYAPTY
+939 AVRIFGESLPEGL
-949 RGAGTPRRA
+949 RLLG
-958 SSANLCRKGCASRTE
+958 
-973 RPPS
+973 

>member
-1 MSNFGISNDEM
+1 M

-22 DLGTTNSAVAYVDTE
+22 DLGTTNSAVAYVDTR

-52 TPQLVAEGEVRALPS
+52 VPQLVAEGELRALPS
-67 LPSFLYFTDD
+67 LPSFIYFTDE

-86 LPWEEQTDG
+86 LPWEEETDG
-95 ALVGTFARERGA
+95 ALVGVFARERGA

-138 PGDKVC
+138 PGDKIC
-144 SPVAASARYL
+144 SPVAASTCYL
-154 THLRDAWNHSMA
+154 SHLINAWNHSMA
-166 RGEGGLV
+166 RDESGVVVEAS
-173 DDGLRFERQQ
+173 RFERQQ
-183 IVLTVPASF
+183 VVLTVPASF

-199 TVAAARE
+199 TVAAARD
-206 AGLEKLML
+206 AGLENLTL

-262 EGGEV
+262 ESGEV

-289 ARLAEEKLRSPRL
+289 ARHVEEKLGRPRL
-302 SLRQQNALR
+302 TLRQHNALR
-311 RQCCAAKELL
+311 RQCCAAKERL
-321 LGDDAAESAPV
+321 LGDDSFESAPV
-332 TVLGGGRAVV
+332 TVLGGGRSVV
-342 GGALSTRLTRAEVE
+342 GGALSTELTRAEVE
-356 GILAEGFLPASAP
+356 AVLAQGFLPTSAP
-369 DDLPASERRAGLR
+369 DDLPASERRTGLR

-405 ALAMKAA
+405 ALAMRAV
-412 DEDEVNREAAD
+412 DSDTSDEVTRV

-431 LFNGGFFHPALARDR
+431 LFNGGFFHPTLARER
-446 VVEAVAGWF
+446 LAEAVAGWF
-455 PHAGK
+455 PQEGK
-460 RWRPKVLHNETPET
+460 RWRPKVLHNATPET

-479 AAYYARVRRMGGVRV
+479 AAYYARVRRLGGIRV

-504 GVQQTGPGVNQERLT
+504 GVQQGAQGAAGQERLT

-531 TRLELGAREFTALT
+531 TRLELGREFTALT
-545 NRPVAFTLYSTTTRQ
+545 NRPVTFTLYSTTTRQ
-560 DGQGEVVRFD
+560 DARGEVVRFD

-590 RHIELDVRLTAHF
+590 RHIELDVQLTAHF

-610 LWCESS
+610 LWCEAP

-629 HAEALEEGAAEGG
+629 GAAPEEEEATGG
-642 ESETNEEE
+642 EES
-650 PPQAII
+650 QALDEGTQVVI
-656 PAEAVAEAE
+656 PDEAVLEAE
-665 RLLRAVFGGPRDA
+665 KLIRAVFGGPRDA
-678 LEGEALSPDALPGR
+678 LEGETLSPEALPGR

-712 CDVLAEL
+712 CDVLAEFH
-719 SAGRRKGRGYEARW
+719 AGRRKGRNYEARW

-746 AVLDEWRVTRARKV
+746 AVLDDWRIARARKV
-760 YHEGLCF
+760 YHEGLYF
-767 ERDVQC
+767 EKDVQC
-773 QVEWMILW
+773 QVEWVILW

-793 LEIYER
+793 LELYER
-799 HKATLG
+799 HKGLLG
-805 VGGRKT
+805 VGGKKA
-811 KGRLNRQVE
+811 KGRINRQVE
-820 REGLLML
+820 REGLLLL
-827 ASLERLPP
+827 ASLEHLPSSIRVELGEDLLARIEEEPGNKSFTWALGRL
-835 VSARRTRRGDSGPR
+835 
-849 QGGARQ
+849 GAR
-855 QELHVGGRTLGRAR
+855 VPFYG
-869 PLLRASELRRAC
+869 PLNCVVSPEA
-881 GGGGEVG
+881 
-888 RHAPRPARV
+888 
-897 DAARRR
+897 AARWAASLLALPELTAHVATAVSQLAARTDDPLR
-903 GRLAVGRAHRRP
+903 DVEPDFRQEAVRRLAEAGAAEEVLEALRTHIP
-915 FARRRARLQ
+915 
-924 GRSPSGASKRLARAA
+924 RSRAA
-939 TRSNPYAPTY
+939 AVRIFGESLPEGL
-949 RGAGTPRRA
+949 RLLG
-958 SSANLCRKGCASRTE
+958 
-973 RPPS
+973 